1 MMPSLSLSSPSSV
14 STTVRVDK
22 ATSELLV
29 GPDWTMNMEIC
40 DLCNSNHWMAKDMVK
55 GVKRRLQ
62 HKNPRV
68 QLLTLTLLETMVKNC
83 AEYIHFQIAE
93 RKILDEM
100 VKIAKK
106 KGDLHVRNKILI
118 LLDSWQEAF
127 GGPGGKYAQYF
138 WACDELRRCGIQ
150 FPKRPERSAPVITP
164 PVTHPPRAPQIG
176 FGMPSDSSRRLD
188 EAMTSEV
195 EDLSFS
201 TLESMRNALELL
213 SDMLQAVNPSDRLA
227 VKDEVIVDLVDRCR
241 ANQKKLMQ
249 MITTTTDENLLS
261 QGLEM
266 NDSLQSVLAKHDAI
280 ASGAPLPDLGKRI
293 STQQSESVELN
304 TNPSEA
310 GDKHP
315 TTNGKSPVS
324 AAPVAK
330 AQAEDEEEE
339 DEFALLARRH
349 SKTQSGPSQTGT
361 SGVTEDGASSSG
373 SNNALALIDPPA
385 PATTTAV
392 SKDQDLIDLLSL
404 ALTTTSTSDTP
415 EAPTSAPVQSTP
427 ETSMNSY
434 VVPWAQAQPQPL
446 PHLQNQ
452 YQPMQPQM
460 PPQAQLGYSQYASA
474 YPPPPW
480 EQNFG
485 YNNQNLGSNP
495 YMYPNYLGNM
505 NNSSVPVQGAFQY
518 SQYGNQP
525 MYSPA
530 QASSNFP
537 SSQTNRPLQHT
548 NSFQNPPSP
557 SMNSNLFSAPVPT
570 NNTSSTPMQ
579 GAGSLQHTNSFTS
592 KVSNPSALNGATLV
606 TNGSA
611 SVPLGEKPFVPSY
624 RLFEDLNV
632 FGSSEGKLKSGPYP
646 SASGNP
652 NQNMVSGRR

>member
-1 MMPSLSLSSPSSV
+1 MMPSMSFASSPSSV
-14 STTVRVDK
+14 STTARVDK

-83 AEYIHFQIAE
+83 GEYIHFQIAE

-100 VKIAKK
+100 VKIVKK

-118 LLDSWQEAF
+118 LLDSWREAF
-127 GGPGGKYAQYF
+127 GGPGGKYSQYY
-138 WACDELRRCGIQ
+138 WACDELRRSGVH
-150 FPKRPERSAPVITP
+150 FPPRPERAAPVITP
-164 PVTHPPRAPQIG
+164 PVTHPPRVPQIG
-176 FGMPSDSSRRLD
+176 FGMPSDSSQRLD
-188 EAMTSEV
+188 EAMTYEV
-195 EDLSFS
+195 EGLSFS
-201 TLESMRNALELL
+201 MLESMRNALELL
-213 SDMLQAVNPSDRLA
+213 SDMLQAVNPTDRMA
-227 VKDEVIVDLVDRCR
+227 VKDEIIVELVDRCR

-249 MITTTTDENLLS
+249 MITTTTDEELLV

-280 ASGAPLPDLGKRI
+280 ASGAPLPDLGMR
-293 STQQSESVELN
+293 SSSQQSESVN
-304 TNPSEA
+304 STTKPSEV
-310 GDKHP
+310 GDRSSV
-315 TTNGKSPVS
+315 SPV
-324 AAPVAK
+324 PVTK
-330 AQAEDEEEE
+330 DQVEDQEEE

-349 SKTQSGPSQTGT
+349 SKTQSGPSQSGT

-373 SNNALALIDPPA
+373 SNNALALIDPAA
-385 PATTTAV
+385 PATTTNV

-404 ALTTTSTSDTP
+404 ALTSTSTSDTTESP
-415 EAPTSAPVQSTP
+415 SSAPVSSTS
-427 ETSMNSY
+427 ETSMDSY
-434 VVPWAQAQPQPL
+434 VVPWAQAQPQPQPQPL
-446 PHLQNQ
+446 PHVYQ

-460 PPQAQLGYSQYASA
+460 QPQAQPGYHQYASA

-480 EQNFG
+480 ELASG
-485 YNNQNLGSNP
+485 YPNQNLGSNP
-495 YMYPNYLGNM
+495 YMPPNYQG
-505 NNSSVPVQGAFQY
+505 NNSSVPSQGAY
-518 SQYGNQP
+518 PQYGNQP

-530 QASSNFP
+530 QAASNFP
-537 SSQTNRPLQHT
+537 PQT

-557 SMNSNLFSAPVPT
+557 PMSGNFYSASVPT
-570 NNTSSTPMQ
+570 TNVSSTPIQ
-579 GAGSLQHTNSFTS
+579 GGGSLQHTNSFTS
-592 KVSNPSALNGATLV
+592 KVSTPSALNGASLV

-611 SVPLGEKPFVPSY
+611 SAPLGEKPFVPSY

-646 SASGNP
+646 SASGNSQ
-652 NQNMVSGRR
+652 QNMISGRR